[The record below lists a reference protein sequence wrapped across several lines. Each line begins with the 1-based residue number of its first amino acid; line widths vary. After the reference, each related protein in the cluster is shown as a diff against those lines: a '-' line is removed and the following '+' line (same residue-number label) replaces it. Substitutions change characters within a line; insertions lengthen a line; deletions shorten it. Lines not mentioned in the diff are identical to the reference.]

1 MAADR
6 RFKIFAVADGFGQ
19 LLKDVVVAYLR
30 THPAVADVLDL
41 GVDKYYAAAA
51 SVASNVVKTSSS
63 DAEYAL
69 EARGIVVCGTGAGVA
84 IFANKYPGVYAT
96 HCAVPA
102 VEQAVPGEEAGASE
116 YSVSGVPAGG
126 GGKEE
131 EGTGVPDGAAPV
143 RGWHRRG
150 GGHSDEGALVR
161 GRPGQCGTYSLGA
174 DVAGERECRGPT
186 RLSPT
191 VAMVVEEERGV
202 LVERDLLRK
211 LLEIILPLPRAMRLV
226 GSTDHSPCRVHPH
239 QRCTCSHLTLES
251 CSTAARVVISI

>member
-6 RFKIFAVADGFGQ
+6 RFKILAAADGFGQ
-19 LLKDVVVAYLR
+19 PLKDVVVAHLR
-30 THPAVADVLDL
+30 TNPAVADVLDL

-63 DAEYAL
+63 DTEHAL
-69 EARGIVVCGTGAGVA
+69 ETHGVVVCGTGAGVA

-102 VEQAVPGEEAGASE
+102 AEQAVPGEEARASE
-116 YSVSGVPAGG
+116 CSVSGVPAGG

-131 EGTGVPDGAAPV
+131 EGTGVPDGATPV

-174 DVAGERECRGPT
+174 DIAGERECRGSDEALADGGGGGEGGEGRP
-186 RLSPT
+186 RGARPAVEAAGDHLAAAAGSAPRGIHRPRSMSSP
-191 VAMVVEEERGV
+191 
-202 LVERDLLRK
+202 
-211 LLEIILPLPRAMRLV
+211 
-226 GSTDHSPCRVHPH
+226 STS
-239 QRCTCSHLTLES
+239 TLH
-251 CSTAARVVISI
+251 V